1 MSPAD
6 GGPVGGRELRYDRP
20 AAAWLDGLP
29 LGDGRTGAMVL
40 AGPRRVHLQLTDGTG
55 WSGGVGSAA
64 RRGLVD
70 PETAADAGELGR
82 ALVAVGRHVEAERVM
97 AAVQGDYVQA
107 FLPFAD
113 VRIDV
118 DLPDAPAAAFRRRLV
133 LRDATHRTTAD
144 DGALTHETFVSA
156 PDGVLVHVLRSARP
170 ADVRVT
176 LSTPLRETGRDVRE
190 DGAELRLDLPADVA
204 PGHEPDE
211 PGLTWDVPGVRPLAG
226 ALVAGWRH
234 DGDPGEPD
242 GAPAGPGGADG
253 GHGGAGADD
262 AGASDGAGDA
272 VLLRGVRELVLVL
285 ATATTFDG
293 LGREPRGTA
302 ADAAGAARARV
313 RAALDLG
320 ADALRDRHL
329 ADRHALADRF
339 ALDLGGTVPDL
350 PTDERVRRAA
360 AHPDGPLAADADLLA
375 LLVDH
380 GRYLLS
386 SASRPGGLPVTLQG
400 LWNDD
405 LRPPWSSAYT
415 LNINTQMAYWP
426 ALPAALPETAE
437 PLLDLVTALA
447 DRGRDAARRLYGARG
462 WVAHHNTDAWANPYP
477 TAGDASWALWP
488 MGGAWLVRQ
497 LDEHRRH
504 GLADDAWL
512 RRFWPVARGAAEA
525 LLDLLEP
532 AADPAAGLVTWPS
545 TSPENRFRTPDGPA
559 ALTTGTGMD
568 RALVAELFDTVT
580 AVARDLGV
588 DDPVLPEIAAA
599 RPLVAG
605 PRVAPDGAVAEWGP
619 GAVAEDPHHRH
630 VSHLVFA
637 YPGDGVPDERL
648 RAAVAATLDRRGDD
662 STGWSLAWK
671 AALRARLGQGARV
684 QDLLA
689 LALRP
694 AWDAARGPHAGG
706 LYRNLF
712 AAHPPYQVDGNL
724 GLVAAVT
731 EALVQSH
738 AGRLELLPALPPA
751 LRAGRVEGL
760 LARPGLRVDLAWRE
774 GRPVTVALTP
784 VAPGAA
790 GEHEVAWGSDVR
802 RVRVAAGRTALLRWA
817 GP

>member
-1 MSPAD
+1 MARGTTA
-6 GGPVGGRELRYDRP
+6 GGPVAGRELRYDRP
-20 AAAWLDGLP
+20 AADWLDGLP

-70 PETAADAGELGR
+70 PAAAEAARDEAR
-82 ALVAVGRHVEAERVM
+82 ALVAAGRHVAAERAI
-97 AAVQGDYVQA
+97 AALQGDYVQA

-113 VRIDV
+113 LTLDV
-118 DLPDAPAAAFRRRLV
+118 TTRRDPGAGGFHRRLV
-133 LRDATHRTTAD
+133 LRDATHHVAAD
-144 DGALTHETFVSA
+144 DGALAHETFVSA
-156 PDGVLVHVLRSARP
+156 PDGVLVHVLRSDGP
-170 ADVRVT
+170 VDVRVA
-176 LSTPLRETGRDVRE
+176 LGTPLRSAGPAVRPG
-190 DGAELRLDLPADVA
+190 GAELLLDLPADVA

-211 PGLTWDVPGVRPLAG
+211 PGLTWDVPGVEPLAG
-226 ALVAGWRH
+226 AVVAGWRH
-234 DGDPGEPD
+234 DGTAAVD
-242 GAPAGPGGADG
+242 ADG
-253 GHGGAGADD
+253 G
-262 AGASDGAGDA
+262 A
-272 VLLRGVRELVLVL
+272 VLRGVRDLLLVL
-285 ATATTFDG
+285 ATATTFEG
-293 LGREPRGTA
+293 PGRPPRGTA
-302 ADAAGAARARV
+302 ADATRAAAERVGAA
-313 RAALDLG
+313 LG
-320 ADALRDRHL
+320 RGVEALRERHL
-329 ADRHALADRF
+329 ADRRGLADRF
-339 ALDLGGTVPDL
+339 VLDLGPAVAPGPGDLGSPGDPGDPRDL

-360 AHPDGPLAADADLLA
+360 AHPGGPLAADPDLLA

-488 MGGAWLVRQ
+488 VGGAWLVRQ
-497 LDEHRRH
+497 LDEHRRY
-504 GLADDAWL
+504 GLADEAWL
-512 RRFWPVARGAAEA
+512 RRLWPVAVGAAEA

-532 AADPAAGLVTWPS
+532 DPDGWLVTWPS
-545 TSPENRFRTPDGPA
+545 TSPENRFVTPDGPA

-568 RALVAELFDTVT
+568 RALVAEVLDTVT
-580 AVARDLGV
+580 ALARDLGV
-588 DDPVLPEIAAA
+588 DHPVLAEIAAA
-599 RPLVAG
+599 RPRVAP
-605 PRVAPDGAVAEWGP
+605 PRVAADGTVREWHP
-619 GAVAEDPHHRH
+619 GAVEEDPQHRH
-630 VSHLVFA
+630 VSHLLFA
-637 YPGDGVPDERL
+637 YPGDGVPDDAL
-648 RAAVAATLDRRGDD
+648 RAAVSATLDRRGDD

-671 AALRARLGQGARV
+671 AALRARLGQGAKV
-684 QDLLA
+684 QDLLG

-724 GLVAAVT
+724 GLVAAVA

-738 AGRLELLPALPPA
+738 AGRLELLPALPPVLA
-751 LRAGRVEGL
+751 SGRVRGL
-760 LARPGLRVDLAWRE
+760 LARPGLRVDLTWRD
-774 GRPVTVALTP
+774 GRPAELALTAA
-784 VAPGAA
+784 APAAA
-790 GEHEVAWGSDVR
+790 GVHEVAFGAEVERVDVPPAG
-802 RVRVAAGRTALLRWA
+802 AARLTWRPA
-817 GP
+817 